1 MRRRRIGWVLAAIV
15 LLLFSIAVAIAGWG
29 TDPQGSS
36 LLYPGY
42 LLYSSLSLVVGILVF
57 VLGLVALALWFVGG
71 ISTALDR
78 VKPPATAA
86 LLIVLAGGILI
97 YGSFPSLLVRVAETD
112 AEYAGGHRYI
122 LTTHTAIDNQVV
134 FVMYECDAVGVICA
148 MRYASRVYPVVR
160 PEDLPVADLAAALDG
175 STIDLAINGEV
186 IHRHRIAAAD

>member
-1 MRRRRIGWVLAAIV
+1 MRRRGTAWVLAAIV
-15 LLLFSIAVAIAGWG
+15 LLLFSITVAIAGWG

-36 LLYPGY
+36 LFYPGY
-42 LLYSSLSLVVGILVF
+42 LLYSSTSLGVAVLVL

-78 VKPPATAA
+78 IKPPASAA

-97 YGSFPSLLVRVAETD
+97 YGSFPSLLVRVTETD
-112 AEYAGGHRYI
+112 AESAGGHRYY
-122 LTTHTAIDNQVV
+122 LTTHTAIDNQTV
-134 FVMYECDAVGVICA
+134 FVMYECDGAGVTCA

-186 IHRHRIAAAD
+186 IHQHRVAPPG